1 MDDVEDVDTGSSEA
15 GWKAAV
21 NSLNLRAGGREE
33 RKLRDGGGDRDVEHE
48 RNHGNAGRVREA
60 IAVFDES
67 EDEIEIELLDG
78 NGGHSAE

>member
-33 RKLRDGGGDRDVEHE
+33 RKLRDGRGDGDVEHE
-48 RNHGNAGRVREA
+48 RNDGNAGRVREA

-67 EDEIEIELLDG
+67 EDEIEIDLLDG

>member
-1 MDDVEDVDTGSSEA
+1 MDDVEDVETGSSEA
-15 GWKAAV
+15 GWKASV
-21 NSLNLRAGGREE
+21 NSLNLRTGGREE

-48 RNHGNAGRVREA
+48 GNDGNAGRVREA

-67 EDEIEIELLDG
+67 EDEIEIDLLDG

>member
-1 MDDVEDVDTGSSEA
+1 M
-15 GWKAAV
+15 
-21 NSLNLRAGGREE
+21 
-33 RKLRDGGGDRDVEHE
+33 EHE
-48 RNHGNAGRVREA
+48 RNDGNAGRVREA